1 MPWAQI
7 AHAEPPVSHS
17 LPRVTLQIVI
27 TGSGDAF
34 SAQHY
39 GSSAVALAPA
49 GHVLIDCPDPIHR
62 AIREASLA
70 SGVRIDAA
78 SILDVII
85 THLHGDHV
93 NGLEAFGFTHW
104 LLRRKDP
111 YRPRPRVHA
120 AAPVMDQLWQRLA
133 PAMDQ
138 LGTVGLEEYFD
149 PKVLVPGDSA
159 TICGMRVDCRIT
171 THMIPT
177 IGLRLHAGT
186 SSIGWSGDTGFEQAH
201 IDWLSSCGTIVHET
215 SPPPFHTPVS
225 DLLALP
231 DEVRSRI
238 RLIHAPDD
246 FDAASCPLPLLK
258 EGDIVTAP

>member
-1 MPWAQI
+1 
-7 AHAEPPVSHS
+7 VG
-17 LPRVTLQIVI
+17 LRLVI

-34 SAQHY
+34 SARHY
-39 GSSAVALAPA
+39 GSSAVVLGPA
-49 GHVLIDCPDPIHR
+49 GPILIDCPDPIHR
-62 AIREASLA
+62 ALREASGI
-70 SGVRIDAA
+70 SGIPLDPA

-85 THLHGDHV
+85 THLHGDHA

-111 YRPRPRVHA
+111 SRPRPRVHA
-120 AAPVMDQLWQRLA
+120 SGPVLERLWSRLA

-138 LGTVGLEEYFD
+138 GGTVSLEEYFD
-149 PKVLVPGDSA
+149 ARLLVPGNAA
-159 TICGMRVDCRIT
+159 TIAGLHVDCRTT

-177 IGLRLHAGT
+177 IGIRLRHGNE
-186 SSIGWSGDTGFEQAH
+186 SIGWSSDTGFEQAH
-201 IDWLSSCGTIVHET
+201 VDWLAECGVIVHET

-231 DEVRSRI
+231 ERVRSKI

-246 FDAASCPLPLLK
+246 FDAASCPLPLVQ
-258 EGDIVTAP
+258 EGDVIDAR

>member
-1 MPWAQI
+1 M
-7 AHAEPPVSHS
+7 SHS
-17 LPRVTLQIVI
+17 LRHVTLRIVI
-27 TGSGDAF
+27 IGSGDAF
-34 SAQHY
+34 SARHY

-62 AIREASLA
+62 AIREASEA
-70 SGVRIDAA
+70 SGIPIDAS
-78 SILDVII
+78 SIHDVII

-111 YRPRPRVHA
+111 SRPRPRVHA
-120 AAPVMDQLWQRLA
+120 TSAVLDRLWSRLA

-138 LGTVGLEEYFD
+138 QGTVGLHEYFETRT
-149 PKVLVPGDSA
+149 LVPGTLA
-159 TICGMRVDCRIT
+159 QIAGLHVECRVT

-177 IGLRLHAGT
+177 IGLRLRSGD

-201 IDWLSSCGTIVHET
+201 IDWLSECSAVVHET
-215 SPPPFHTPVS
+215 SSPPFHTPVS

-231 DEVRSRI
+231 EDVRRKI

-258 EGDIVTAP
+258 EGDIIDAS

>member
-1 MPWAQI
+1 MG
-7 AHAEPPVSHS
+7 
-17 LPRVTLQIVI
+17 LRLVI

-34 SAQHY
+34 SARHY
-39 GSSAVALAPA
+39 GSSAVVLGPHGPA
-49 GHVLIDCPDPIHR
+49 LIDCPDPIHR
-62 AIREASLA
+62 VLRDAGET
-70 SGVRIDAA
+70 SGIELDPA

-111 YRPRPRVHA
+111 SRQRPRVHA
-120 AAPVMDQLWQRLA
+120 AAPVMDRLWARLA

-138 LGTVGLEEYFD
+138 SGTVRLEEYFE
-149 PKVLVPGDSA
+149 PRVLVPGTAASIAGLHVDS
-159 TICGMRVDCRIT
+159 RIT

-177 IGLRLHAGT
+177 VGLRIRLGNE
-186 SSIGWSGDTGFEQAH
+186 SIGWSGDTGFEQAH
-201 IDWLSSCGTIVHET
+201 IDWLAECGVIVHET
-215 SPPPFHTPVS
+215 SPPPFHTPLA

-231 DEVRSRI
+231 ERVRSKI

-246 FDAASCPLPLLK
+246 FDAATCPLPLLR
-258 EGDIVTAP
+258 EGDVIHAR